1 MFRRFLQI
9 PIRFRVVLACSII
22 CVSAIS
28 YLWTREP
35 SLAVSVQSDPT
46 QYVYILDAGHGGED
60 GGATTADGIAESGIN
75 LSVSRKLDDLMH
87 LLGLRTVMVRR
98 EDTAVYSPGCK
109 TFSEKKVSDLHNRV
123 NLVNET
129 TGAFLVSIHQNQ
141 FPESKYSGAQVF
153 YNSVAPA
160 EDTAKA
166 LQAKLAASLDPGNNR
181 KAKSAA
187 DTIFLMNKITKPG
200 ILVECGFLSNPQE
213 AAKLITAQYQTKLAL
228 VIASALYD
236 LAPKEIQENEI

>member
-1 MFRRFLQI
+1 MFRSFFHV
-9 PIRFRVVLACSII
+9 PIRFRVVLACAIVI
-22 CVSAIS
+22 VSSAS
-28 YLWTREP
+28 YLCFRDA
-35 SLAVSVQSDPT
+35 SLPVSSVGGT
-46 QYVYILDAGHGGED
+46 AQYIFVIDAGHGGED
-60 GGATTADGIAESGIN
+60 GGASTAEGVAESGIN

-87 LLGLRTVMVRR
+87 LLGRKTVMVRR

-166 LQAKLAASLDPGNNR
+166 LQSKLDASLDPGNNR
-181 KAKSAA
+181 KAKNRTIQTSCKRYYYQATITILNKSA
-187 DTIFLMNKITKPG
+187 
-200 ILVECGFLSNPQE
+200 
-213 AAKLITAQYQTKLAL
+213 
-228 VIASALYD
+228 
-236 LAPKEIQENEI
+236 